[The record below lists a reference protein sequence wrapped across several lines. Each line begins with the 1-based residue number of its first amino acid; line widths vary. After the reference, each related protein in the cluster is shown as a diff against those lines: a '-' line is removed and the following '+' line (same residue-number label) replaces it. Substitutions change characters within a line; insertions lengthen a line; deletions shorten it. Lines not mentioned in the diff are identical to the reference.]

1 MTINSLIHRRSLTA
15 DPAEYEALVEACW
28 YWTERAEDLADDPS
42 DIPGLVA
49 DHLADVAAFLRDLA
63 NADLV
68 DLAEGEDDDPA
79 LVSAKQ
85 IAAECDPTEVH
96 EVADALDELATELGH

>member
-1 MTINSLIHRRSLTA
+1 MSITSLVHRRMIA
-15 DPAEYEALVEACW
+15 RGAHYEALVEACW

-49 DHLADVAAFLRDLA
+49 DHLADVAAFLRDLG
-63 NADLV
+63 DT

-85 IAAECDPTEVH
+85 IAADLDATEVH